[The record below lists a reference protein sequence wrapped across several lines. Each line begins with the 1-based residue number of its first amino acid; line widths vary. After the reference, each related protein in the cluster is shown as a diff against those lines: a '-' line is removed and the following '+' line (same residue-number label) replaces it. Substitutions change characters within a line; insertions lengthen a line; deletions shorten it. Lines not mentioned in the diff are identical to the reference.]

1 MADNDEGK
9 EPPPNSKIILDEEYS
24 EPEDWDLPTTI
35 IEEDESPDILE
46 NVEPEE
52 ALETIF
58 ENIHVTSIISLILG
72 ILLAATFLVIEKYFH
87 TAIPNIAIMII
98 GFGAGVMMVF
108 GSAEIIILGVKG
120 VSDKLNWNPYIEG
133 ILQAI
138 GAALAELVVV
148 IILLIR
154 SNTTNNSDLATTAIV
169 LILTT
174 VIINILF
181 LGISIVVIAK
191 DEPFKLPK
199 ELTFYEANLILGMMV
214 FSFVLMIYGFYYEF
228 EGIRNAIEGA
238 PELLTFD
245 RVFEIVIGVSLIL
258 VYVIFLVVL
267 VRRYGRKSST
277 PQTLISEFFPEE
289 DELVLEETASPKQ
302 ESRILQEKSDSKKSR
317 KPSEKKLEDNKEK
330 IVCKECGMPLELG
343 MKKCTGCGT
352 KVSKRKK
359 TKEEPEEV
367 PEDVSQNQKRK
378 RRRLF
383 GNGNKSKQQRS
394 DALATLRRFPWFIII
409 ILFLFGAGGIVWGGE
424 LLASSIELGFDAF
437 TTQPPILVYSV
448 IVGIVSSSPEL
459 VVTLRGLF
467 SQDQEDREVG
477 VIHQV
482 SAINQTFFILFG
494 VPFVI
499 SGIFNIGI
507 PIAIEITI
515 VMGGIFI
522 ISAAEVLMIADD
534 NAFDLFEGIVIIIL
548 SIVSLLAL
556 ALIGGTSTGEA
567 ESTALQI
574 VQIAQYLK

>member
-1 MADNDEGK
+1 MAENDEGK
-9 EPPPNSKIILDEEYS
+9 EPPPISKIDLDEDYS

-35 IEEDESPDILE
+35 IEDDEVLEFLE

-58 ENIHVTSIISLILG
+58 ENIHLSSIISLVLG
-72 ILLAATFLVIEKYFH
+72 ILLAATFLVIEAYFH
-87 TAIPNIAIMII
+87 SVPKIAIMLI
-98 GFGAGVMMVF
+98 GFGAGLMIVF
-108 GSAEIIILGVKG
+108 GAAEIIILGVKG
-120 VSDKLNWNPYIEG
+120 MSDKLNWNPYISG

-148 IILLIR
+148 IILLVR
-154 SNTTNNSDLATTAIV
+154 SHTTNNPDLATTAIV

-181 LGISIVVIAK
+181 LGISIVVMAK
-191 DEPFKLPK
+191 DEPFKLPA
-199 ELTFYEANLILGMMV
+199 ELTFFEANLILGMMV
-214 FSFVLMIYGFYYEF
+214 FSFVIMLYGFYYEF
-228 EGIRNAIEGA
+228 EGIKNLIEGGT
-238 PELLTFD
+238 ELVTFD

-267 VRRYGRKSST
+267 VRRFGRKTST
-277 PQTLISEFFPEE
+277 PQTLISEFFPDE
-289 DELVLEETASPKQ
+289 DDLVLEETISPKQ
-302 ESRILQEKSDSKKSR
+302 DSRILKENGKLKKKKGCPSKKKSA
-317 KPSEKKLEDNKEK
+317 EEK
-330 IVCKECGMPLELG
+330 IVCKDCGMALEPG
-343 MKKCTGCGT
+343 MKKCNGCGS
-352 KVSKRKK
+352 KVPKIKKVKEEVEEELVEVPNNSKR
-359 TKEEPEEV
+359 
-367 PEDVSQNQKRK
+367 

-383 GNGNKSKQQRS
+383 GNNQKSKQQRS

-409 ILFLFGAGGIVWGGE
+409 LLFLLGAGGIVWGGE
-424 LLASSIELGFDAF
+424 LLASSIELGLNAF
-437 TTQPPILVYSV
+437 GNYDVPILVYSV
-448 IVGIVSSSPEL
+448 IIGIVSSSPEL

-467 SQDQEDREVG
+467 SQDEEDREVG
-477 VIHQV
+477 LVHQV

-507 PIAIEITI
+507 PIAIEIMI

-556 ALIGGTSTGEA
+556 ALIGGASTSEV
-567 ESTALQI
+567 ESTAQQLAH
-574 VQIAQYLK
+574 IAKLL